1 MGLLVESI
9 QARRAI
15 EVGTFTGYSSIAIA
29 QVRGSSC
36 ARALAAARLPSA
48 RDAGQSSL
56 LPKQSSS
63 VLTQS

>member
-29 QVRGSSC
+29 QVCPVAADCALYSAVLDLLSS
-36 ARALAAARLPSA
+36 PHM
-48 RDAGQSSL
+48 SL
-56 LPKQSSS
+56 
-63 VLTQS
+63 